1 MVLILTPTDSPLSNR
16 GSELSVLGSR
26 FEQFKAIFGN
36 LYDPDTNPGG
46 IVNLGVSENFMMLQ
60 EAADFAN
67 QNFELG
73 SKDFSY
79 GTGPWGSPRLRE
91 AMAKHMNRHFK
102 PFSSIDPKHLLFA
115 NGVTALCNMLGFTI
129 CDNGHAILLSRP
141 CYQAFKMDFGSEAK
155 VRCEYVAFGDLDQ
168 FSPEAVTKYE
178 EALQA
183 AHRNGTNIRALV
195 LCHPHNPLGRC
206 YPRDVLIRYLK
217 LCQKYKIHL
226 LIDEVYAM
234 SVYEV
239 SDPKAVKFESILTID
254 TDQYIDPDYF
264 HLLYGMSKDTAA
276 GGVRIGCIYTRNK
289 ELLSAMSTLSMFHWS
304 GNASEMIATMMLEDE
319 KWMDDFLRL
328 SRERL
333 AHRNKMVRQ
342 ILDDEGIKYSL
353 RANAGFFIWADF
365 RPFLPPASEAND
377 DPWARETALTK
388 RLLENKVFLTD
399 GQTMSAE
406 EPGWYR
412 VIFSQEERVIKEGL
426 RR

>member
-1 MVLILTPTDSPLSNR
+1 M
-16 GSELSVLGSR
+16 
-26 FEQFKAIFGN
+26 
-36 LYDPDTNPGG
+36 
-46 IVNLGVSENFMMLQ
+46 
-60 EAADFAN
+60 AN
-67 QNFELG
+67 
-73 SKDFSY
+73 
-79 GTGPWGSPRLRE
+79 
-91 AMAKHMNRHFK
+91 HMNRHFK

-155 VRCEYVAFGDLDQ
+155 FGMLLSPPSSSGLTSYRARCEYVTFGDLDQ

-183 AHRNGTNIRALV
+183 AQRNGTNIRALV

-217 LCQKYKIHL
+217 LCQKHKIHL
-226 LIDEVYAM
+226 IIDEVYAM

-254 TDQYIDPDYF
+254 TDQYIDPDYL

-276 GGVRIGCIYTRNK
+276 GGVRIGCIYTRNQ
-289 ELLSAMSTLSMFHWS
+289 ELLRAMSTLSMFHWS
-304 GNASEMIATMMLEDE
+304 GNASEMIATTMLEDE
-319 KWMDDFLRL
+319 KWMDGFLQL

-333 AHRNKMVRQ
+333 ANRNKMVRQ

-353 RANAGFFIWADF
+353 GANAGFFIWADF
-365 RPFLPPASEAND
+365 RPFLPPVSETND